1 MINNLFLL
9 LAVIAVSVLICWF
22 MSQKS
27 YKTTDSSRQYIV
39 PQDLNPIRTIPDR
52 ALPMYVLGN
61 LGGPYWMQ
69 PTNGYSKSR

>member
-9 LAVIAVSVLICWF
+9 LAVIAVSVLIYWV

-27 YKTTDSSRQYIV
+27 YKRTSSSRQYIE
-39 PQDLNPIRTIPDR
+39 PEDLNPIPTIPDR
-52 ALPMYVLGN
+52 ALPMYVLSD

-69 PTNGYSKSR
+69 QTSGNYKR

>member
-27 YKTTDSSRQYIV
+27 YKTTDSSRQYIE
-39 PQDLNPIRTIPDR
+39 PQELNPIPTTPYQS
-52 ALPMYVLGN
+52 LPMYVLGD
-61 LGGPYWMQ
+61 LGGPFWMQ
-69 PTNGYSKSR
+69 QTSGYYKSH